1 MSLDWADV
9 LAAQEHFGFAR
20 PAPIEKDWYVLR
32 AMQSLLTLDASP
44 FRFVFAGGTCLAR
57 AHRLIRRMSEDVD
70 FKVVPLLDIPVSNN
84 ALRGQLRLLRQCVVA
99 ALQSAGFPIDPSDT
113 NQVRSQDGNR
123 YTIIHLPYTTS
134 SRSVDSLRPSIQIE
148 LNYSNLRRPSI
159 ACPVVSFVS
168 EAFRRTPEIPAIDC
182 VSIPESVAEK
192 LVALTRRTAMEGAG
206 VGAPADPALVRHVYD
221 LHVTRDHYDASE
233 VASLAREIMQSDAQ
247 EFGSQ
252 FPAYLSDPLAQTKR
266 ALAALKSGAQYA
278 QHYDEFLRL
287 MVHGDKP
294 PYLAA
299 LATIA
304 SLVRRL

>member
-57 AHRLIRRMSEDVD
+57 AHLLIRRMSEDVD
-70 FKVVPLLDIPVSNN
+70 LKVVPISDTLVSNN
-84 ALRGQLRLLRQCVVA
+84 ALRGQLRTLRQRVVA
-99 ALQSAGFPIDPSDT
+99 ALQAAGFPIDPSDT
-113 NQVRSQDGNR
+113 RQVRSQDGNR
-123 YTIIHLPYTTS
+123 YTVIHLPYPTS
-134 SRSVDSLRPSIQIE
+134 NRSVDSLRPTIQIE
-148 LNYSNLRRPSI
+148 LNHSNLRRPSTSR
-159 ACPVVSFVS
+159 PVVSFVS
-168 EAFRRTPEIPAIDC
+168 EAFHRTPEIAAIDC
-182 VSIPESVAEK
+182 VSVAESVAEK
-192 LVALTRRTAMEGAG
+192 LVALTRRTAMEVAG

-233 VASLAREIMQSDAQ
+233 VASLAREIMQIDAQ

-266 ALAALKSGAQYA
+266 ALTALKSGAHYA
-278 QHYDEFLRL
+278 QRYDEFVQL
-287 MVHGDKP
+287 MVYGDKP
-294 PYLAA
+294 PYLSA

-304 SLVRRL
+304 GLVRRL